1 MPHHGQAQSGQSVP
15 VKLYRTS
22 DRMVIAALMPGL
34 EPDEVTVEVTA
45 AGGLVLHGD
54 MRGMLKAE
62 VIGIQATDAREGDR
76 LPRPD
81 DAAAPGARWVEAKEV
96 LLDEWGADAYHREL
110 DLAAAVDGALA
121 TVTYANGVLV
131 VALPVVEH
139 VRPARLSLDAVGP
152 GRGERVGSAGH
163 PVQPLSTAE
172 HRAAALE

>member
-34 EPDEVTVEVTA
+34 EPDDVTVEVTA

-76 LPRPD
+76 LPQPD

-131 VALPVVEH
+131 VALPVGTCA
-139 VRPARLSLDAVGP
+139 PGAAQP
-152 GRGERVGSAGH
+152 GRGWAGPRRASRQCGS
-163 PVQPLSTAE
+163 PRP
-172 HRAAALE
+172 AAQHGGAPRRGP